1 MRVAILADIHGN
13 RTAFDAVLADLC
25 LTAPDLVLHG
35 GDLCD
40 GGSGPAEISDRI
52 RELGWQGVSGN
63 TDEML
68 FDPESLRAFARQT
81 PPFQPLLPV
90 VEEMAAATREAL
102 GDDRLAWLRSLP
114 FAHVTDG
121 FALVHAS
128 PSSRWR
134 APSAGASDEDLQA
147 AYGPLGRSVAV
158 YGHIH
163 TPYIRT
169 IEGLTVVNTGSVGL
183 PYDGDRRAS
192 YLLLDDGT
200 PEIRRVEYDVDREI
214 QALRDT
220 RVPRY
225 EWIAAMLT
233 AAAPQMP

>member
-1 MRVAILADIHGN
+1 MRIAILADIHGN
-13 RTAFDAVLADLC
+13 RTAFEAVLADLR
-25 LTAPDLVLHG
+25 LAAPDLVLHG

-40 GGSGPAEISDRI
+40 GGSSPAEIADRI
-52 RELGWQGVSGN
+52 REFGWPGVSGN

-68 FDPESLRAFARQT
+68 FDPASLSAFAQQT
-81 PPFQPLLPV
+81 PRFQPLLPV
-90 VEEMAAATREAL
+90 VEEMAAATRESL

-114 FAHVTDG
+114 LAHVTDG

-134 APSAGASDEDLQA
+134 APSAGASDEDLQSV
-147 AYGPLGRSVAV
+147 YGPLGRSVAV

-163 TPYIRT
+163 TPYVRT
-169 IEGLTVVNTGSVGL
+169 VGGLTVANTGSVGL

-192 YLLLDDGT
+192 YLLLDDGK
-200 PEIRRVEYDVDREI
+200 PEIHRVEYDVDREI
-214 QALRDT
+214 RALHGIRA
-220 RVPRY
+220 PRY

-233 AAAPQMP
+233 AAAPRMP